1 MKEMIRFEAKRC
13 AGSRETKLV
22 VLFSFLIALGHF
34 LSFCIWYVGYRQ
46 GGVMGA
52 EELKYMADNPDFN
65 TVYPACLYEGFIGGE
80 AYTFWN
86 SVYFYILPVLA
97 ALPFGWSYFQDET
110 TGYLRQIYSRVSRSQ
125 YLTAKMIVTF
135 CSGAVGGALTYILS
149 FAVNAL
155 YLPAVKPNEVA
166 QHTFITN
173 RIFMAEWYFSKPWL
187 YFGVYLLIIMLCGG
201 LLAVSSLLISFV
213 ARNRLIIC
221 MFPFILYLS
230 ADYLLMELGLEKY
243 SIAGIINPMM
253 ADSKVDMNFPLIAG
267 IFGILLLL
275 CVFSFWWIG
284 CHRKKII

>member
-13 AGSRETKLV
+13 TGSRETKLV

-135 CSGAVGGALTYILS
+135 CSGAVGGTLTYILS

-166 QHTFITN
+166 HHNIITN
-173 RIFMAEWYFSKPWL
+173 RMVMPAW
-187 YFGVYLLIIMLCGG
+187 
-201 LLAVSSLLISFV
+201 
-213 ARNRLIIC
+213 
-221 MFPFILYLS
+221 
-230 ADYLLMELGLEKY
+230 
-243 SIAGIINPMM
+243 
-253 ADSKVDMNFPLIAG
+253 
-267 IFGILLLL
+267 
-275 CVFSFWWIG
+275 
-284 CHRKKII
+284 